1 MSVFGKIKT
10 AMTPFSKIV
19 TESFYEGPADD
30 YILYDIVDD
39 RGADYG
45 DGRPNTTIVSVMVHH
60 YMPLNKNYLDFKKR
74 ERAALFKAG
83 FTYPSVDVITD
94 RKEGYRHLVYECEI
108 EDEDEVENLE

>member
-1 MSVFGKIKT
+1 MSVFSKIKA
-10 AMTPFSKIV
+10 AMSPFSEIV
-19 TESFYEGPADD
+19 TEGYYEGAADD

-60 YMPLNKNYLDFKKR
+60 YMPLGKNYLDLKRR
-74 ERAALFKAG
+74 EREALFNAG
-83 FTYPSVDVITD
+83 FTYPAADVITD

-108 EDEDEVENLE
+108 ECDDEVESLE